1 VAILFSSHQMAEVEL
16 LCDRVAVMRGGR
28 LTACERTAAVLSW
41 DFSSL
46 EVLCDRAEEAAA
58 ALAAER
64 WVTTAEALPAG
75 VRVTLRGEDADR
87 TAAFLVSKGFQ
98 VRGIVPRRRTL
109 EEYFLKA
116 TRP

>member
-1 VAILFSSHQMAEVEL
+1 MCSSDL
-16 LCDRVAVMRGGR
+16 
-28 LTACERTAAVLSW
+28 
-41 DFSSL
+41 
-46 EVLCDRAEEAAA
+46 EAAA

-64 WVTTAEALPAG
+64 WVTTAEVLPAG
-75 VRVTLRGEDADR
+75 VLVTLREEDAGR
-87 TAAFLVSKGFQ
+87 AAAFLVSKGFP